1 MDNYQKKYQKNVGTA
16 KLNIK
21 KTVVGQKTNCRLSY
35 TAGFYGVDDSGS
47 IKILF
52 RIASDFEE
60 FQFTDPTKDNFVKI
74 SSSNKNLKIKVGS
87 RSSGALGKIYTRP
100 WSRGFTLH
108 FSGAFLKEGDQV
120 FVEFKN
126 WKMQTFCEKKFI
138 FKIFVDPFATGRY
151 LEIEKSPEIEVLPGQ
166 ATQLKIV
173 APTKVEKNTFFKA
186 LIKIEDR
193 FGNPCR
199 QLDGIFRLE
208 KNSQIQGFSEKI
220 NFKKGRV
227 IVKLKIINDG
237 SHFIKAKFNDIEGIS
252 NPVIVSQKSGPNY
265 YWADFHAQ
273 SGETVGTNSVDD
285 YFDFAKDYGFV
296 DIASH
301 QANDFQVTSEFWN
314 KINNVTKAINKEG
327 EFVVFPGYEWSG
339 NTSLGGDRNVIYQE
353 ENNPIFR
360 SSHALLEEFK
370 DLATDASTA
379 NELFKKLKSKKVVV
393 FAHVG
398 GRYADLSMHDEKT
411 EKAVEIHSSWGTFEW
426 FFHDALKRGYKI
438 GVVANSDGHKGRP
451 GASYPGVSHFGS
463 FGGLTCVMSP
473 RLTRK
478 DIFEALYNRRCYA
491 TTGARIYLDVSYLVS
506 GKTGYIGDIVKVKD
520 KPVLKVDCLGTSA
533 IDRIEI
539 WNKDKKIHTHLP
551 TLEDNKIKIVYSG
564 SKVKGRDRGIVWEGE
579 VLLEDNFFQGEI
591 EKINFFSL
599 NNYATIDSN
608 ILKWKGET
616 TSGVQALMF
625 VLKND
630 QGELIIKINNKN
642 FRLPIKDI
650 SQNPK
655 VFNMGGLDAK
665 LEVYRVSKDKKSK
678 SISFE
683 YKLNKLNE
691 GSNPIFVKV
700 IQQDG
705 HMAWSSPIYFEKN
718 K

>member
-1 MDNYQKKYQKNVGTA
+1 MDNYQKKYQKNVGIA

-21 KTVVGQKTNCRLSY
+21 KTVVGQKINCRLSY
-35 TAGFYGVDDSGS
+35 TAGFYGIDDSGS

-52 RIASDFEE
+52 RIVSDFEE
-60 FQFTDPTKDNFVKI
+60 FQFIDPAKDNFVKI
-74 SSSNKNLKIKVGS
+74 SSSNENLKIKVGS
-87 RSSGALGKIYTRP
+87 KSGGALGKIYIRP

-108 FSGAFLKEGDQV
+108 FSGAFFKEGDQI
-120 FVEFKN
+120 FVDFKN
-126 WKMQTFCEKKFI
+126 WKMQTFCEKKFT

-166 ATQLKIV
+166 ASQLKIV
-173 APTKVEKNTFFKA
+173 APTKVEKNSFFKA

-208 KNSQIQGFSEKI
+208 KNPQIQGSLKKI
-220 NFKKGRV
+220 NFKKGRA
-227 IVKLKIINDG
+227 IIKLKIINDG
-237 SHFIKAKFNDIEGIS
+237 SHFIKAKFDGIEGIS
-252 NPVIVSQKSGPNY
+252 NPVIVSQKVKLNY

-285 YFDFAKDYGFV
+285 YFSFAKDYGFV

-301 QANDFQVTSEFWN
+301 QANDFQVTREFWY
-314 KINNVTKAINKEG
+314 KINKVTKTINKEG
-327 EFVVFPGYEWSG
+327 EFIAFPGYEWSG
-339 NTSLGGDRNVIYQE
+339 NTPLGGDRNVIYKE

-360 SSHALLEEFK
+360 SSHALLEDFK
-370 DLATDASTA
+370 DLATDAPTA
-379 NELFKKLKSKKVVV
+379 KELFKKLRSKKVIV

-398 GRYADLSMHDEKT
+398 GRYADLRIHDEKI
-411 EKAVEIHSSWGTFEW
+411 EKAVEIHSGWGTFEW

-478 DIFEALYNRRCYA
+478 NVFESLYNRRCYA
-491 TTGARIYLDVSYLVS
+491 TTGARIYLDVSYS
-506 GKTGYIGDIVKVKD
+506 IFGEIGSIGEIVTIKNN
-520 KPVLKVDCLGTSA
+520 PVLKVDCFGTSA

-539 WNKDKKIHTHLP
+539 WNKDKKIYAYLP
-551 TLEDNKIKIVYSG
+551 VLEDSKIKIVYSG
-564 SKVKGRDRGIVWEGE
+564 SKVRGRDRGITWEGE
-579 VLLEDNFFQGEI
+579 VSLENNFFQGEI
-591 EKINFFSL
+591 EKINFFNL

-616 TSGVQALMF
+616 TGGVQALMF
-625 VLKND
+625 DLKND

-642 FRLPIKDI
+642 FKFSIKDI
-650 SQNPK
+650 GQNPM

-665 LEVYRVSKDKKSK
+665 VEVYRVSKDKNPKP
-678 SISFE
+678 ISFE
-683 YKLNKLNE
+683 YKLSKLIS
-691 GSNPIFVKV
+691 GSNPVFVKV

-705 HMAWSSPIYFEKN
+705 HMAWSSPIYFEK